1 MPKCPISGEKVKK
14 EAVKELKVV
23 DATKTS
29 SFMTASSKVSQS
41 VSEVIQLE
49 RFSSF
54 SRLIRVTAL
63 VLKFIRKVK
72 RSMETQPDLNMREIT
87 AAEHLWYKEMQMKLN
102 EKEKSSTV

>member
-1 MPKCPISGEKVKK
+1 MHWPNVPYCPITGEKVTT

-29 SFMTASSKVSQS
+29 SFMTASSKVSHDQS
-41 VSEVIQLE
+41 VSEVIELE

-72 RSMETQPDLNMREIT
+72 RSIETQPDLNMREIT
-87 AAEHLWYKEMQMKLN
+87 AAEHL
-102 EKEKSSTV
+102 